1 MKQSLAV
8 LAFTSTWLS
17 ACGEES
23 AYPHE
28 RDAKAAVA
36 KTGGSPDPNAMHS
49 HDFQGGSPQGLR
61 KSRKD
66 RRLQS
71 FGDWEFCSSSSQC
84 SNHCCSNEYS
94 DDGAY
99 KCTPLTGGFDAD
111 KCLPFDDILVETG
124 DNDCWGTD
132 TFCVYCD
139 QCCNGYYWSWLGT
152 YCN

>member
-66 RRLQS
+66 RRLQT
-71 FGDWEFCSSSSQC
+71 FGDWEFCSSNSHC
-84 SNHCCSNEYS
+84 TNGCCSNEYS
-94 DDGAY
+94 DDGEF
-99 KCTPLTGGFDAD
+99 KCTPGASW
-111 KCLPFDDILVETG
+111 CMSPDILSDDFIIVG

-132 TFCVYCD
+132 TFCVSCD
-139 QCCNGYYWSWLGT
+139 QCCNGYYWSWWLGT